1 MHELAVCQQL
11 LSQVERLAVSRDAT
25 AIDRILVS
33 AGPLSGVEPHL
44 LEQAFSVARAGT
56 LAQHAELD
64 VQTGPV
70 RIKCRTCGAESR
82 ASVNRLLCIS
92 CDGWQVEILEG
103 TELMLM
109 SVDLSGLP
117 SSPRRTHGIV
127 ETRQAS
133 GVQ

>member
-64 VQTGPV
+64 VKTGPV
-70 RIKCRTCGAESR
+70 RIKCRSCGAENN
-82 ASVNRLLCIS
+82 ATVNRLLCDS
-92 CDGWQVEILEG
+92 CGGWQVEVLEG

-117 SSPRRTHGIV
+117 SSPRRQHENA
-127 ETRQAS
+127 ETRHAS
-133 GVQ
+133 GVH